1 MSGDGL
7 ERYSLD
13 AEIIGDSEV
22 SLMKSGGLN
31 SRTISLMPISAL
43 ISLLVEGCHPSS
55 FYGLLLP
62 RSCCAW

>member
-1 MSGDGL
+1 LGRISAKRNTLLDREGVVSGDGL

-31 SRTISLMPISAL
+31 SRTISLEPVL
-43 ISLLVEGCHPSS
+43 N
-55 FYGLLLP
+55 
-62 RSCCAW
+62 